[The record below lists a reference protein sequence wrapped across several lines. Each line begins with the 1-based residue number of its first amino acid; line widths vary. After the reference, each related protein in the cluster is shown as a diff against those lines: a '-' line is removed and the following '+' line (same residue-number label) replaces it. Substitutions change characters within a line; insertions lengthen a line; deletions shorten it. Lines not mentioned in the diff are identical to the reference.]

1 MRLPRWVAGPSD
13 RRLWVTCLLEAL
25 CPGNDQDP
33 PRRHVGQ
40 PASLPTD
47 RGGLFSRV
55 HGLPTDHG
63 GSLWRV
69 DGLPTEG
76 GGSFWRV
83 HLLPANGGG
92 LFSRV
97 HLLPTEGGGSFW
109 RVHLLPANGGG
120 SFSRVH
126 LLPTKGGGSFWR
138 VPPKGSRTP
147 EKVGDGQSL
156 VGKVPALVGRARGK
170 VRGVPLTFRRRRRV
184 AAWGRGQPCLGPCL
198 DGSPRVEAR
207 RWRCGGMVW
216 RGRGGTGFVAVFRG
230 FQRRRIQRES
240 NA

>member
-33 PRRHVGQ
+33 PRKHVGQ

-47 RGGLFSRV
+47 RGGSFWRV
-55 HGLPTDHG
+55 HLFPTEGG
-63 GSLWRV
+63 GSFWRV

-83 HLLPANGGG
+83 HLLPADRGGS
-92 LFSRV
+92 LPKV
-97 HLLPTEGGGSFW
+97 HLLPANRGGSFW
-109 RVHLLPANGGG
+109 RVRLLPAD
-120 SFSRVH
+120 R
-126 LLPTKGGGSFWR
+126 GGSFWR

-156 VGKVPALVGRARGK
+156 VGKVPALVGRARGM

-184 AAWGRGQPCLGPCL
+184 APWGRGEPCRGPCL

-207 RWRCGGMVW
+207 RWRCGGMGW
-216 RGRGGTGFVAVFRG
+216 RGRGGTGFVDVFRG

-240 NA
+240 NP

>member
-13 RRLWVTCLLEAL
+13 RRLGVTCLLEAL
-25 CPGNDQDP
+25 CRGNDQDP

-40 PASLPTD
+40 PASLPAN

-55 HGLPTDHG
+55 HLLPADCG
-63 GSLWRV
+63 GSFSRV

-83 HLLPANGGG
+83 HLLP
-92 LFSRV
+92 
-97 HLLPTEGGGSFW
+97 TEGGGSFW
-109 RVHLLPANGGG
+109 RVDGLPTDGGG
-120 SFSRVH
+120 SLPKVH
-126 LLPTKGGGSFWR
+126 WLPTEGGGSFWR

-147 EKVGDGQSL
+147 EKVGFGQRL
-156 VGKVPALVGRARGK
+156 VGKVPALVGRARGM

-184 AAWGRGQPCLGPCL
+184 AAWGRGEPCRGPCL

-207 RWRCGGMVW
+207 RWRCGGMGW
-216 RGRGGTGFVAVFRG
+216 RGRGGTGFVDVFRG

-240 NA
+240 NP